1 MSFRHIPL
9 CCRISHLDLQA
20 ALGSPCIFFRLVR
33 SVREPCSFYWR
44 MVKAGKS
51 GALGV
56 GLLLGCP
63 CGRHSEETDVSV
75 LTHTRSVCPPVY
87 V

>member
-33 SVREPCSFYWR
+33 SVREPLF
-44 MVKAGKS
+44 
-51 GALGV
+51 
-56 GLLLGCP
+56 LLLEKGES
-63 CGRHSEETDVSV
+63 R
-75 LTHTRSVCPPVY
+75 
-87 V
+87 